1 MLDFFAV
8 FPPGGFIA
16 AARVRLM
23 NVSGSPSEGD
33 TRRCPQCRDTLVFTN
48 RYPVLSVGMALTR
61 ARSEIADGIRYER
74 AWVCRNGGCDY
85 RELVDE
91 A

>member
-1 MLDFFAV
+1 MLGFFAV

-16 AARVRLM
+16 PVGAIM
-23 NVSGSPSEGD
+23 NASGIPSEGD
-33 TRRCPQCRDTLVFTN
+33 TRRCPQCRGTLVFSN
-48 RYPVLSVGMALTR
+48 RYPVLSVGMALTHS
-61 ARSEIADGIRYER
+61 RSEVGDGIRYER

-85 RELVDE
+85 RELVGE